1 MAAAL
6 EAMMKTVYKAQPTCA
21 RVRIGRAAAQV
32 RVARRRCADRLASGF
47 TLIELII
54 VVAIIA
60 ILAAIALPSYTRYI
74 VRGSRQAAQTELL
87 ELATIQE
94 KIFLNSNAYT
104 SNVTSGYTGLVTGG
118 LGKTGGQTRD
128 NRYTLSAAVSGV
140 TFTLTATP
148 IASTGQAGDGNLV
161 LTSAGARSWGSATW

>member
-1 MAAAL
+1 MN
-6 EAMMKTVYKAQPTCA
+6 TFDNAQPMWA
-21 RVRIGRAAAQV
+21 RVRSGGASAQV
-32 RVARRRCADRLASGF
+32 RVTRRRCADRLASGF
-47 TLIELII
+47 TLIELMI

-60 ILAAIALPSYTRYI
+60 ILVAIALPSYTRYV
-74 VRGSRQAAQTELL
+74 VRGSRQAAQNELL

-104 SNVTSGYTGLVTGG
+104 SDVASGYTGLVTGG

-128 NRYTLSAAVSGV
+128 NRYALSAVVSGV
-140 TFTLTATP
+140 TFTLTARP
-148 IASTGQAGDGNLV
+148 IASTGQAGDDDLT